1 MEVIIHKIKASKVTK
16 EELNK
21 TGFRGFKNPK
31 KKDNLER
38 LQWSYF
44 REAGEIINVVLV
56 RKENWKIE
64 YVFKQGTKTKVRFE
78 KIILEARLND
88 VIDIIQ
94 CIK

>member
-1 MEVIIHKIKASKVTK
+1 MEVIIPKIKASKVTK

-21 TGFRGFKNPK
+21 IGFRGFKNPK

-56 RKENWKIE
+56 KKKEWEIE
-64 YVFKQGTKTKVRFE
+64 YIFKDGDKTKIRFNHITLKTKLE
-78 KIILEARLND
+78 NVTTIIKNT
-88 VIDIIQ
+88 
-94 CIK
+94 K